1 MMKRFKYPLE
11 GFRRLLNKDIHF
23 LLHVITSI
31 IVLIISVIFKL
42 NSVEWLLIIS
52 AIFLVLITEALNTA
66 IEEVVDLTTNEYQLH
81 AKYAKD
87 VASFAVLLSS
97 LYAMIIGVIIFLP
110 KILKL
115 LGVF

>member
-66 IEEVVDLTTNEYQLH
+66 IEEVVDLTTNEYHLH

>member
-11 GFRRLLNKDIHF
+11 GVRRLLNKDTHF
-23 LLHVITSI
+23 FLHVISAI
-31 IVLIISVIFKL
+31 IVVILSVIFKL
-42 NSVEWLLIIS
+42 SITEWLFIIS
-52 AIFLVLITEALNTA
+52 AIFLVLITEALNTS
-66 IEEVVDLTTNEYQLH
+66 IEEVVDLATNEFHLN

-87 VASFAVLLSS
+87 IASFAVLLSS
-97 LYAMIIGVIIFLP
+97 VYALIIGVIIFLP